1 MRSLGGGAIINL
13 SSNSVQLGL
22 AGYPT
27 YVTAK
32 AGILGLTRALARELG
47 PDNIRVNCLI
57 PGWVMTERQRALWVN
72 EADLGECLDQQCL
85 KEAIPVED
93 MIGPCLFLASQASR
107 MMTGQELIVDGGR
120 A

>member
-1 MRSLGGGAIINL
+1 
-13 SSNSVQLGL
+13 
-22 AGYPT
+22 
-27 YVTAK
+27 
-32 AGILGLTRALARELG
+32 
-47 PDNIRVNCLI
+47 
-57 PGWVMTERQRALWVN
+57 MTERQKALWVN
-72 EADLGECLDQQCL
+72 DADLEECLAQQCL